1 MTPARLRSLEQ
12 SLNGYARKVL
22 NAIPISEPWNIVQIM
37 SEMRRVGANVNQRVL
52 QSCMT
57 TLIDTGLIREASR
70 GYFIRTYAR
79 QPTLVT
85 PSYTPTFNEIP
96 MPEPDPIKK
105 LENIVAQLKAL
116 SSEVETIAIEI
127 TEQAQKNTEE
137 NKKLLQL
144 KNLLKDLS

>member
-1 MTPARLRSLEQ
+1 MTPARLHALEQ

-22 NAIPISEPWNIVQIM
+22 DAMPISEPWTIVQIM
-37 SEMRRVGANVNQRVL
+37 SEMRRVGSSVDPRVL
-52 QSCMT
+52 QGCMT
-57 TLIDTGLIREASR
+57 TLLDNGLIRSVNGR
-70 GYFIRTYAR
+70 GFIRTTAR
-79 QPTLVT
+79 QPSFV
-85 PSYTPTFNEIP
+85 PSIVAPTPTEP
-96 MPEPDPIKK
+96 SMPEPDPIKK